1 MYRLPRW
8 TELKSDFPAIAE
20 IFWKEYHRVNGF
32 IPYEH
37 GFVYAIH
44 AVGSQYVKI
53 GKSINPDRRLLQIA
67 PQMPFRTRFIKVWR
81 TSFMSMAEVSLHR
94 HHEQARTN
102 GEWFELDLLSLGV
115 LLDEYT
121 ERRVRYCYADS
132 LDIQS
137 IQASKPEW
145 HEFCKRYNDGFSPML
160 IGAESIC
167 RIQSIFD
174 GITEQL
180 SPGIPPDLKTVIDAT
195 YEQDFEY
202 VSGEWG
208 IQQ

>member
-1 MYRLPRW
+1 MYRFPRW
-8 TELKSDFPAIAE
+8 TELQSDFPAIAE
-20 IFWKEYHRVNGF
+20 VFWNEYHRVNGF
-32 IPYEH
+32 IPHEH

-81 TSFMSMAEVSLHR
+81 TSFMSMAESSLHKAY
-94 HHEQARTN
+94 EKARTN
-102 GEWFELDLLSLGV
+102 GEWFELDILSVSV

-121 ERRVRYCYADS
+121 ERRIRYCYADW
-132 LDIQS
+132 LDICS
-137 IQASKPEW
+137 AKASKAEW
-145 HEFCKRYNDGFSPML
+145 HLFHDRYNDGFSPIL
-160 IGAESIC
+160 IGVESIC

-180 SPGIPPDLKTVIDAT
+180 TPGIPPDIKTAIDAT

-202 VSGEWG
+202 
-208 IQQ
+208 